1 MRIDSKG
8 GGRRKK
14 GSDGMLEELKQVLN
28 VFGVQL
34 EEGGRKRG

>member
-28 VFGVQL
+28 VFGVKF
-34 EEGGRKRG
+34 GRGW